1 MCPELHSLSFVM
13 GVGRGQTM
21 QFPTQD
27 LEMNVNEEAHAIFQ
41 EWTLS
46 HNETP
51 LSIRSL
57 QVFNHRHCNGGVPL
71 LRGDRRLI
79 LKDTEVHLTHKDV
92 SPQYS
97 LKSQDS
103 LPADSS
109 GYRAAPLA
117 RRDSAETRASL
128 SRQSSLAS
136 VSLYHPGSRHNSV
149 ASSAAT
155 KENLDPGA
163 NLDEEAGVL
172 RVDQPPTVP
181 DCKNDKCEINEN
193 VSLAAN

>member
-1 MCPELHSLSFVM
+1 M
-13 GVGRGQTM
+13 
-21 QFPTQD
+21 
-27 LEMNVNEEAHAIFQ
+27 
-41 EWTLS
+41 
-46 HNETP
+46 
-51 LSIRSL
+51 
-57 QVFNHRHCNGGVPL
+57 FNHRHCNGGVPL

-117 RRDSAETRASL
+117 RRDSAETRASI

-136 VSLYHPGSRHNSV
+136 VSLYHPGSSRHNSV

-163 NLDEEAGVL
+163 ADLDEEAGVL
-172 RVDQPPTVP
+172 RVDQPVVP
-181 DCKNDKCEINEN
+181 DCKNDKCEITEN
-193 VSLAAN
+193 VGLDAD